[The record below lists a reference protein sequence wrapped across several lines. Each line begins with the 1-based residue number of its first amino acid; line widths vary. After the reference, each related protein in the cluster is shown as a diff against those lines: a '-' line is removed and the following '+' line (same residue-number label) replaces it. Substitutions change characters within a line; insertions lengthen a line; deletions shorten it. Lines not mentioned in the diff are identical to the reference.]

1 MAVGSLACRVVGA
14 HEVWLQWW
22 LAGYD
27 KLRTTAAREAALRTA
42 NLFDECDFQK
52 LCDSRDIAVARR
64 LCNATECDCLK
75 VLRLAKSHRPIV
87 SEAYITGKET
97 DISAR
102 EDVPGAKQ
110 V

>member
-1 MAVGSLACRVVGA
+1 MPLMMVC
-14 HEVWLQWW
+14 H
-22 LAGYD
+22 
-27 KLRTTAAREAALRTA
+27 
-42 NLFDECDFQK
+42 
-52 LCDSRDIAVARR
+52 
-64 LCNATECDCLK
+64 K
-75 VLRLAKSHRPIV
+75 VLCLAKCTGRII

>member
-1 MAVGSLACRVVGA
+1 MPRLQRVKQRLRSQFVRRMLLPEAVTREELGRGELAAMPLMMVC
-14 HEVWLQWW
+14 QS
-22 LAGYD
+22 
-27 KLRTTAAREAALRTA
+27 AL
-42 NLFDECDFQK
+42 C
-52 LCDSRDIAVARR
+52 
-64 LCNATECDCLK
+64 
-75 VLRLAKSHRPIV
+75 LAKSHGPIV

>member
-64 LCNATECDCLK
+64 LCNATEC
-75 VLRLAKSHRPIV
+75 A
-87 SEAYITGKET
+87 
-97 DISAR
+97 
-102 EDVPGAKQ
+102 PGTA
-110 V
+110 